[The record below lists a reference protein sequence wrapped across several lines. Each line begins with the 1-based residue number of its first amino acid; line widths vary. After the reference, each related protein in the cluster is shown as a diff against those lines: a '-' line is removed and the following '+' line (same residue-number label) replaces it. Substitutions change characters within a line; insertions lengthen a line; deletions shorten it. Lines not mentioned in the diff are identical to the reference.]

1 MLKILCLF
9 VFTSALHATTFK
21 PQPVDQQIRESDGIF
36 QGHYLKRKTVK
47 LENGSLATQMV
58 FKMTKEVGLQSDF
71 FGMDE
76 VIVHYP
82 GGTLEGKT
90 VQVEG
95 VPRFVP
101 GEKVVLFIRNVENRY
116 WGMNLGFG
124 SFKVINYGKEVMLVN
139 YIFPKNPQ
147 VGQIK
152 YGEFEN
158 TVKEIKGSSFKVV
171 QSLQY
176 PTAAPKTVVQR
187 MPASERQNRSVAS
200 KSEGMDNSEEGRGF
214 NVFWLVMIFGMV
226 GGIFRL
232 TTRKSFR

>member
-9 VFTSALHATTFK
+9 VLTSTVYATTFR
-21 PQPVDQQIRESDGIF
+21 PQPVEQQIRESDGIF
-36 QGHYLKRKTVK
+36 QGHYLKRKTIK

-82 GGTLEGKT
+82 GGTFEGKT

-124 SFKVINYGKEVMLVN
+124 SFKMINYGKEVMLVN

-152 YGEFEN
+152 YLEFEN

-176 PTAAPKTVVQR
+176 PTAPAKSVAQR
-187 MPASERQNRSVAS
+187 MPASERQNRSIAS
-200 KSEGMDNSEEGRGF
+200 KSVGMDNSEEAPGF
-214 NVFWLVMIFGMV
+214 NIFWLIMIFGIV

-232 TTRKSFR
+232 TMRKSWR